1 MAKFQDK
8 ERILKEPREK
18 REVTYKR
25 APLRLAAD
33 FSMEMLQARREWQE
47 MFQVMKNKGLQP
59 RLLYPAKLS
68 IKMEGQIRS
77 FPGKR
82 SFKEYTSSKTRTARD
97 AKGTALRKGRKS
109 DRERNTGM
117 KEVKWQ

>member
-1 MAKFQDK
+1 METLQDRK
-8 ERILKEPREK
+8 
-18 REVTYKR
+18 
-25 APLRLAAD
+25 
-33 FSMEMLQARREWQE
+33 EWQE
-47 MFQVMKNKGLQP
+47 IFQVIKTRGMQLK
-59 RLLYPAKLS
+59 LLYPAKPS

>member
-1 MAKFQDK
+1 
-8 ERILKEPREK
+8 
-18 REVTYKR
+18 
-25 APLRLAAD
+25 
-33 FSMEMLQARREWQE
+33 